1 MLPKPVRSNV
11 FRLPGFSELSARDRR
26 LIIRSSHAM
35 AFVEGTMIIE
45 QGHVD
50 RRVLI
55 VLDGVVELFV
65 DDATVGHAGRGTLLG
80 AIVAGSARVSATAVA
95 VTNVRT
101 VQMPSLLMRSLADRS
116 STVAYWLARDAEE
129 RRDHNTS

>member
-1 MLPKPVRSNV
+1 MLPKPVRSSV
-11 FRLPGFSELSARDRR
+11 FRLPGFSELSATERR
-26 LIIRSSHAM
+26 MVVRSSHAM
-35 AFVEGTMIIE
+35 AFVEGTKIVE
-45 QGHVD
+45 QGQVD

-65 DDATVGHAGRGTLLG
+65 DDDSAGHAGRGTLLG
-80 AIVAGSARVSATAVA
+80 DIDAESTRVATTAVA

-116 STVAYWLARDAEE
+116 STVAYWLERDAEH
-129 RRDHNTS
+129 RRDHNIS